1 MKFSSFPI
9 LKLNS
14 FHSPLQFFSSPC
26 LNILPRR
33 WSIRW
38 LSNTCRFSSVWRKRL
53 RATHVACRRQFPS
66 LFSIRRS
73 RREVF
78 RNRSP
83 RLWGK
88 FLGFLYFCCC
98 ETFKGVFYIWWSFW
112 FVNRLGRCE
121 AWFSLRF
128 WARFTT
134 WKTKRK
140 VSDMSYLLTVI
151 CLCLF
156 WLCRGFFL
164 SIRILVLNGLYSK
177 PQICFGGYNKTD
189 HERTQNFSET
199 GKCFVCSGSAFSA

>member
-1 MKFSSFPI
+1 MHATIQIKPHKRNLAWKHLFLRSLTLKIQKVSKTPWMKFSSFPI

-26 LNILPRR
+26 LDILPRR

-38 LSNTCRFSSVWRKRL
+38 LSNTCRFSSAWRKCL
-53 RATHVACRRQFPS
+53 TATHVACRRQFASP
-66 LFSIRRS
+66 FSIRRS

-112 FVNRLGRCE
+112 FVSRLGRCE
-121 AWFSLRF
+121 ARFSLLF
-128 WARFTT
+128 WARFTAS
-134 WKTKRK
+134 KIKRK
-140 VSDMSYLLTVI
+140 VSDIS
-151 CLCLF
+151 
-156 WLCRGFFL
+156 
-164 SIRILVLNGLYSK
+164 
-177 PQICFGGYNKTD
+177 
-189 HERTQNFSET
+189 
-199 GKCFVCSGSAFSA
+199 

>member
-73 RREVF
+73 RRQVF

-98 ETFKGVFYIWWSFW
+98 ETFKSVFYIWWGFW
-112 FVNRLGRCE
+112 FASRLGRCE
-121 AWFSLRF
+121 ARFSLLF
-128 WARFTT
+128 WARFTG
-134 WKTKRK
+134 WKIKQK
-140 VSDMSYLLTVI
+140 VSDISYLLTVI
-151 CLCLF
+151 GLCFGLAEVFPIDSNLGFARPLQSNAALF
-156 WLCRGFFL
+156 WY
-164 SIRILVLNGLYSK
+164 I
-177 PQICFGGYNKTD
+177 Q
-189 HERTQNFSET
+189 
-199 GKCFVCSGSAFSA
+199 

>member
-38 LSNTCRFSSVWRKRL
+38 PSNTCRFSSVWQKRL

-73 RREVF
+73 RRQVF

-98 ETFKGVFYIWWSFW
+98 ETFKSMFYIWWSFW
-112 FVNRLGRCE
+112 FASRLGRCE
-121 AWFSLRF
+121 ARFSLLF
-128 WARFTT
+128 WARFTG
-134 WKTKRK
+134 WKIKQK
-140 VSDMSYLLTVI
+140 VSDISYLLTVI
-151 CLCLF
+151 GLCF
-156 WLCRGFFL
+156 GFAEVFPIDSNL
-164 SIRILVLNGLYSK
+164 GFARLYS
-177 PQICFGGYNKTD
+177 QTQLCFGIYNKKD
-189 HERTQNFSET
+189 HERNQNFSET
-199 GKCFVCSGSAFSA
+199 GK